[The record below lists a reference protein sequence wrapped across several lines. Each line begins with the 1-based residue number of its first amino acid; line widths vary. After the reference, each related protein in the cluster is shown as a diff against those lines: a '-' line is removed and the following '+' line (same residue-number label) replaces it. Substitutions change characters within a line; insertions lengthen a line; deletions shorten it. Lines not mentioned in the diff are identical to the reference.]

1 MLTPVCVTSAFAH
14 DQNPHVGERGLTVNN
29 EQRPYFEQI
38 FWAGLTGVSYLPST
52 VVPTG
57 LDHQGLPIGVQIVGR
72 EMGDLFTIEFARLVD
87 AEIGGFVPA
96 SAYRD

>member
-1 MLTPVCVTSAFAH
+1 MLTPMCVTSAFPH
-14 DQNPHVGERGLTVNN
+14 DQNPHASERVLIVNN
-29 EQRPYFEQI
+29 EPRPYFEQV

-57 LDHQGLPIGVQIVGR
+57 PDAQGLPIGVQIVSG
-72 EMGDLFTIEFARLVD
+72 EMQDLTTIEFARLVH

-96 SAYRD
+96 PKYEA